1 MIRIPLL
8 PLLLQPLHLTYT
20 TSVSNISGHQ
30 LLLQTFKLH
39 TRNSALTLL
48 VGSFDP

>member
-30 LLLQTFKLH
+30 QNCHFKLH
-39 TRNSALTLL
+39 TRNSALTML
-48 VGSFDP
+48 VWSFDM